1 AQRFVTPHTT
11 LLFHPI
17 RWHSE
22 ENVKLD
28 EAAEWAR
35 HFRVMETDL
44 DQLLAR
50 LFGCDVEMIRGWNNP
65 GRFVTGEELV
75 AAGLARILDLF
86 AGNVW
91 QQIAASNG

>member
-1 AQRFVTPHTT
+1 
-11 LLFHPI
+11 
-17 RWHSE
+17 
-22 ENVKLD
+22 
-28 EAAEWAR
+28 
-35 HFRVMETDL
+35 
-44 DQLLAR
+44 
-50 LFGCDVEMIRGWNNP
+50 MIRGWNNP